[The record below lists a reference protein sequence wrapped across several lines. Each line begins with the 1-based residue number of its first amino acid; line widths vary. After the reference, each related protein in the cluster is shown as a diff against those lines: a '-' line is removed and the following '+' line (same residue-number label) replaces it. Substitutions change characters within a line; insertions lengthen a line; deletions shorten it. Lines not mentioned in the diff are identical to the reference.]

1 MVSNMAA
8 SVETMMFVGREKPW
22 HGLGTMVE
30 TAPDSREA
38 LIAAGLDWDVIQ
50 KPVFTQ
56 DGEKIPDYFANMRL
70 QDNAI
75 LGVVT
80 NRYKVVQNR
89 EAFAFTDELLGNGVR
104 YETAGS
110 LMGGRKIWILAKL
123 PTRYI
128 IQGEQIMP
136 YLVFS
141 NTHDGSGAIKIA
153 MTPIRV
159 VCNNTLN
166 LALDTAKRCWSINHT
181 GDIAAKMEDAR
192 ETLFMA
198 EDYMS
203 ELGKSFEDLSKK
215 KLSDASVEEYIKE
228 LLPIPDDATDTMF
241 KNTTR
246 LRKDVMLRYY
256 YAPDLKD
263 LKKSAYRFINAVSDF
278 ATHAEPIR
286 RTKNYQENMF
296 NKTMEGNP
304 ITDKAYRL
312 VMTA

>member
-1 MVSNMAA
+1 MSAE
-8 SVETMMFVGREKPW
+8 VETMMFVGREKPW

-30 TAPDSREA
+30 EAPDSREA
-38 LIAAGLDWDVIQ
+38 LIMAGLDWDVTQ
-50 KPVFTQ
+50 KPVYTQ
-56 DGEKIPDYFANMRL
+56 DGVNIPGYYANIRV
-70 QDNAI
+70 QDGSI

-80 NRYKVVQNR
+80 SRYKVVQNR
-89 EAFAFTDELLGNGVR
+89 DAFAFTDELLGEGVR

-110 LMGGRKIWILAKL
+110 LMGGKKIWILAKL
-123 PTRYI
+123 PTKYI

-141 NTHDGSGAIKIA
+141 NTHDGSSAIKIA

-166 LALDTAKRCWSINHT
+166 LALNTAKRCWSINHV
-181 GDIAAKMEDAR
+181 GDIAAKMEDAK

-198 EDYMS
+198 EDYMV
-203 ELGKSFEDLSKK
+203 ELGKSFETLSKMR
-215 KLSDASVEEYIKE
+215 LSDASVEEYIKE
-228 LLPIPDDATDTMF
+228 LLPIADNATDANV
-241 KNTTR
+241 KNITK
-246 LRKDVMLRYY
+246 LRNDVIRRYK
-256 YAPDLKD
+256 YAPDLKNLD
-263 LKKSAYRFINAVSDF
+263 KNGYRFINAVSDF

-286 RTKNYQENMF
+286 RTKNYQENLF

-312 VMTA
+312 LMTA